1 MARANAIDALDALTE
16 QAIDW
21 MVELRS
27 GAVSD
32 AQRAAFHAWLAA
44 DARHRDAWQ
53 GLGGALDATFGQARA
68 DKGRA
73 SGASAEAVASAI
85 QQAAVLSARRRRVL
99 RAALGIAG
107 LGLGSSWV
115 ARSSGLLA
123 DWRADLH
130 TATGERRTFTLA
142 DGSRLQLDARSS
154 VDVRFSDGLRLVQL
168 RQGQLRAEVFADA
181 AVPFV
186 VRTEHA
192 DILALGAQF
201 SAQFLVRQEDTRT
214 QAVALRDGLQVS
226 TRLAAPAQ
234 RATLAQGQGAWID
247 SAQITRL
254 ARPGL
259 ASAASAWSHGMLH
272 AEDQRL
278 DEVLA
283 ALKPYRLGYV
293 RVSPAAARLRV
304 TGIFAL
310 DDSDAALQAL
320 AETLPID
327 IHRHSGGWL
336 LRVERTA

>member
-1 MARANAIDALDALTE
+1 MARANAVDALDALTE

-27 GAVSD
+27 GAAD
-32 AQRAAFHAWLAA
+32 EAQRAAFQAWLAA
-44 DARHRDAWQ
+44 DARHQQAWHS
-53 GLGGALDATFGQARA
+53 LGGALDATFGQARA
-68 DKGRA
+68 GQGRA
-73 SGASAEAVASAI
+73 SGARTDAVSHAI
-85 QQAAVLSARRRRVL
+85 EQVAVLGARRRRML
-99 RAALGIAG
+99 RAALGVAG

-130 TATGERRTFTLA
+130 TATGERKTFTLA

-154 VDVRFSDGLRLVQL
+154 VDVRFGDGLRLVQL
-168 RQGQLRAEVFADA
+168 RQGQLRADVFADA
-181 AVPFV
+181 AAPFV

-192 DILALGAQF
+192 SLRALGAQF
-201 SAQFLVRQEDTRT
+201 MVRQEESRT
-214 QAVALRDGLQVS
+214 QAVALSAGLEVR
-226 TRLAAPAQ
+226 TLLAQPEQ
-234 RATLAQGQGAWID
+234 RAVLAQGQGAWID
-247 SAQITRL
+247 GMQITRL
-254 ARPGL
+254 AQPGL
-259 ASAASAWSHGMLH
+259 AAAASAWTHGVLH

-283 ALKPYRLGYV
+283 ALRPYRLGYI

-336 LRVERTA
+336 VRVERRA

>member
-1 MARANAIDALDALTE
+1 MARPQTVDALDALTE

-32 AQRAAFHAWLAA
+32 GQRAAFHAWLAA
-44 DARHRDAWQ
+44 DTRHRDAWLS
-53 GLGGALDATFGQARA
+53 LGGALDATFGQARA

-73 SGASAEAVASAI
+73 SGARTEAVAHAI
-85 QQAAVLSARRRRVL
+85 EQAAVLSARRRRVL
-99 RAALGIAG
+99 RAALGVAG

-130 TATGERRTFTLA
+130 TATGERKTFTLA

-181 AVPFV
+181 APFV

-192 DILALGAQF
+192 DIRALGAQF
-201 SAQFLVRQEDTRT
+201 MVRQEEARSH
-214 QAVALRDGLQVS
+214 AVALRDGLEVS

-234 RATLAQGQGAWID
+234 REILAQGQGAWID
-247 SAQITRL
+247 GTQITRQ
-254 ARPGL
+254 AGTGL
-259 ASAASAWSHGMLH
+259 TTAASAWTHGLLH

-283 ALKPYRLGYV
+283 ALKPYRLGYI
-293 RVSPAAARLRV
+293 RVSPEAARLRV
-304 TGIFAL
+304 TGIFGL

-327 IHRHSGGWL
+327 VHRHSGGWL
-336 LRVERTA
+336 VRVERRA

>member
-1 MARANAIDALDALTE
+1 MARTHAVDALNALTE

-27 GAVSD
+27 GAVGE
-32 AQRAAFHAWLAA
+32 AQRAAFEAWLAA
-44 DARHRDAWQ
+44 DARHLHAWQ
-53 GLGGALDATFGQARA
+53 SLGGALDATFGQASA
-68 DKGRA
+68 GQGQA
-73 SGASAEAVASAI
+73 SGARTDAVAQAI
-85 QQAAVLSARRRRVL
+85 QQASVLSARRRRVL
-99 RAALGIAG
+99 RAALGVAG

-181 AVPFV
+181 AAPFV

-192 DILALGAQF
+192 TIRALGTQF
-201 SAQFLVRQEDTRT
+201 MVRQEEART
-214 QAVALRDGLQVS
+214 QAVALRDGLEVG

-234 RATLAQGQGAWID
+234 REILAQGQGAWID
-247 SAQITRL
+247 GARITRL
-254 ARPGL
+254 ASPGL
-259 ASAASAWSHGMLH
+259 ASAASAWTHGVLH

-283 ALKPYRLGYV
+283 ALKPYRLGYI
-293 RVSPAAARLRV
+293 RVSPEAARLRV
-304 TGIFAL
+304 TGIFGL

-327 IHRHSGGWL
+327 VHRHSGGWL
-336 LRVERTA
+336 VRVERRA

>member
-1 MARANAIDALDALTE
+1 MARTHAVDALDALTE

-27 GAVSD
+27 GAVD
-32 AQRAAFHAWLAA
+32 ETQRAAFAAWLAA
-44 DARHRDAWQ
+44 DARHLHAWQ
-53 GLGGALDATFGQARA
+53 SLGGALDATFGHASAGQ
-68 DKGRA
+68 GRA
-73 SGASAEAVASAI
+73 SGARTDAVANAI
-85 QQAAVLSARRRRVL
+85 QQASVLSARRRRVL
-99 RAALGIAG
+99 RAALGVAG

-130 TATGERRTFTLA
+130 TATGERKTFTLA

-181 AVPFV
+181 APFV

-192 DILALGAQF
+192 DIRALGTQF
-201 SAQFLVRQEDTRT
+201 MVRQEEARS
-214 QAVALRDGLQVS
+214 QAVALRDGLEVS

-234 RATLAQGQGAWID
+234 REILAQGQGAWID
-247 SAQITRL
+247 GTQITRL
-254 ARPGL
+254 AGTGL
-259 ASAASAWSHGMLH
+259 TTAASAWTHGLLH

-283 ALKPYRLGYV
+283 ALKPYRLGYI
-293 RVSPAAARLRV
+293 RVSPEAARLRV
-304 TGIFAL
+304 TGIFGL

-327 IHRHSGGWL
+327 VHRHSGGWL
-336 LRVERTA
+336 VRVERRA

>member
-1 MARANAIDALDALTE
+1 MARRTSLDAVTE

-27 GAVSD
+27 GAVGE
-32 AQRAAFHAWLAA
+32 AQRAAFRAWLSADTRHLHAW
-44 DARHRDAWQ
+44 Q
-53 GLGGALDATFGQARA
+53 SLGVALDATFGLASAGKVKPSGARA
-68 DKGRA
+68 D
-73 SGASAEAVASAI
+73 AVASAI
-85 QQAAVLSARRRRVL
+85 EQAAVLSARRRRVL
-99 RAALGIAG
+99 RAALGVAG

-168 RQGQLRAEVFADA
+168 RQGQLRAEVA
-181 AVPFV
+181 ANAHVPFV

-192 DILALGAQF
+192 SIRALGSQF
-201 SAQFLVRQEDTRT
+201 MVRQEEART
-214 QAVALRDGLQVS
+214 QAVALRDALEIS
-226 TRLAAPAQ
+226 TLLAEPAQ
-234 RATLAQGQGAWID
+234 RETLMQGQGAWID
-247 SAQITRL
+247 GAQIARL
-254 ARPGL
+254 AQAGL
-259 ASAASAWSHGMLH
+259 AASATAWTHGVLH

-278 DEVLA
+278 GEVLA
-283 ALKPYRLGYV
+283 ALKPYRLGYI
-293 RVSPAAARLRV
+293 RVSLAAARLRV
-304 TGIFAL
+304 TGIFGL

-327 IHRHSGGWL
+327 VHRHSGGWL
-336 LRVERTA
+336 VRVELAA

>member
-1 MARANAIDALDALTE
+1 MARPQTVDALDALTE

-44 DARHRDAWQ
+44 DTRHRVAWQ
-53 GLGGALDATFGQARA
+53 SLGGALDATFGQARA
-68 DKGRA
+68 EKRQA
-73 SGASAEAVASAI
+73 SGVRTEAVAHAI
-85 QQAAVLSARRRRVL
+85 EQAAVLSARRRHML
-99 RAALGIAG
+99 RAALGVAG

-130 TATGERRTFTLA
+130 TATGERKTFTLV
-142 DGSRLQLDARSS
+142 DGSRLQLDALSS
-154 VDVRFSDGLRLVQL
+154 VDVRFDDGLRLVQL
-168 RQGQLRAEVFADA
+168 RQGQLRAEVSGHAHS
-181 AVPFV
+181 PFV
-186 VRTEHA
+186 VRTA
-192 DILALGAQF
+192 QASIRALGAQF
-201 SAQFLVRQEDTRT
+201 MVRQEEERT
-214 QAVALRDGLQVS
+214 QAVALSDGLEVG

-234 RATLAQGQGAWID
+234 REILAQGQGAWID
-247 SAQITRL
+247 RTQITRL
-254 ARPGL
+254 AGSGL
-259 ASAASAWSHGMLH
+259 ASAASAWTHGMLH

-283 ALKPYRLGYV
+283 ALRPYRLGYI

-336 LRVERTA
+336 VRVELAA

>member
-1 MARANAIDALDALTE
+1 MARANAVDALDALTE

-27 GAVSD
+27 GAAGQ
-32 AQRAAFHAWLAA
+32 AQQAAFEAWLSA
-44 DARHRDAWQ
+44 DPRHQQAWHS
-53 GLGGALDATFGQARA
+53 LGGALDATFGQARA
-68 DKGRA
+68 DKGQA
-73 SGASAEAVASAI
+73 SGARTDAVAHAI
-85 QQAAVLSARRRRVL
+85 EQAAVLSARRRRML
-99 RAALGIAG
+99 RAALGVAG
-107 LGLGSSWV
+107 LGLGSGWV

-130 TATGERRTFTLA
+130 TATGERKTFTLA
-142 DGSRLQLDARSS
+142 DGSRLQLDALSS
-154 VDVRFSDGLRLVQL
+154 VDVRFDDGLRLVQL

-181 AVPFV
+181 APFV

-192 DILALGAQF
+192 DIRALGAQF
-201 SAQFLVRQEDTRT
+201 MVRQQEART
-214 QAVALRDGLQVS
+214 QAVALRDGLEVR
-226 TRLAAPAQ
+226 TLLAQPQQ
-234 RATLAQGQGAWID
+234 RAVLAQGQGAWID
-247 SAQITRL
+247 GTQIARL
-254 ARPGL
+254 AQPGL
-259 ASAASAWSHGMLH
+259 AAAASAWTHGMLH

-283 ALKPYRLGYV
+283 ALKPYRLGYI

-336 LRVERTA
+336 VRVERTA